1 MSAIPTSACELRLM
15 EAVREISAR
24 GRSIGLP
31 LIATWAD
38 ISSARPVTVGGDTV
52 VSSLFEFASDAREY
66 WLQGDLALQNAI
78 VTIVRWSA
86 EPFYYDRGEIGGWRP
101 FKLSPELAGQLRRTG
116 PRVYGSIV
124 APVHLP
130 GGVIGVVV
138 WASDEAHDDIP
149 QLFAQYASELHVLAL
164 RFITT
169 CNASMHGE
177 PNIRSYRLTRREIQ
191 CLKLAAAGKT
201 DEEIGTILD
210 LSIPTVRFH
219 LRKAGDKLGESG
231 RLRIVHHAAA
241 LGFVSLRL

>member
-1 MSAIPTSACELRLM
+1 MSAMPMTADDLHLM
-15 EAVREISAR
+15 EGVREISER
-24 GRSIGLP
+24 GKAMGLP

-38 ISSARPVTVGGDTV
+38 ISSARPATVDGETPV
-52 VSSLFEFASDAREY
+52 AALFEFAKDARGY
-66 WLQGDLALQNAI
+66 WRQGDLALQNAI
-78 VTIVRWSA
+78 VTIVRWTA
-86 EPFYYDRGEIGGWRP
+86 GPFYYANGGVGGWRP
-101 FKLSPELAGQLRRTG
+101 LKLSQELERQVSSTG
-116 PRVYGSIV
+116 PAICGAII

-130 GGVIGVVV
+130 GSVIGAVV
-138 WASDEAHDDIP
+138 WATDQSGVDVRS
-149 QLFAQYASELHVLAL
+149 LFDRHAADLHVIAL
-164 RFITT
+164 RFISA

-177 PNIRSYRLTRREIQ
+177 PSIRSYRLTRREIQ

-201 DEEIGTILD
+201 DEEIATILD